1 MVGENLPPIFL
12 FSFLSGSLALVSEP
26 NFAFCG
32 LCTISFEN
40 GCVKL
45 PIDFSRNMWYYIL
58 VKRETDTQ
66 SKRIEKTE
74 TKKFLKIFKKTLDK
88 QHQVWYNKNVAKRE
102 SKVPL
107 THLFTI

>member
-26 NFAFCG
+26 NLRFCA
-32 LCTISFEN
+32 LYTIFFKN
-40 GCVKL
+40 VYATFHL
-45 PIDFSRNMWYYIL
+45 DFSLNIWYYIL

-74 TKKFLKIFKKTLDK
+74 TKKFLKIFKKHLTNRCLCGIIIMPRGERLK
-88 QHQVWYNKNVAKRE
+88 EQANVD
-102 SKVPL
+102 
-107 THLFTI
+107 